1 MSNLAFVQTA
11 KDRRFFGSAGEV
23 PALMLPRKPAA
34 VHADTTKTLVGNGVD
49 AAASRV

>member
-1 MSNLAFVQTA
+1 MFAQTA
-11 KDRRFFGSAGEV
+11 KDRRFSGRGGEV

-34 VHADTTKTLVGNGVD
+34 VHADMAQTLVGNGVD